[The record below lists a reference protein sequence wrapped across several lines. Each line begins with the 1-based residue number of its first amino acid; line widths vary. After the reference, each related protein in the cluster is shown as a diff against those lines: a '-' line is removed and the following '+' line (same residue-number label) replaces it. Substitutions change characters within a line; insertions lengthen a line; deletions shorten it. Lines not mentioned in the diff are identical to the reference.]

1 MITHAK
7 YQELRQKYDFYHS
20 ERERLFGKGANCI
33 TQEMSSKLPPAPVHS
48 EISAIEI
55 YEFINDPPD
64 RYFAYIKEPEIGNM
78 GEMTTWTGEKLGNAL
93 LWNTWRSNF
102 GDTRVSIDVWG
113 INGIK
118 YHGFYYK
125 SAGDY
130 CRIKAYKGQKS

>member
-1 MITHAK
+1 MITHAE
-7 YQELRQKYDFYHS
+7 YQKLKQKYDFYHA
-20 ERERLFGKGANCI
+20 ERTKLFGKGANCI
-33 TQEMSSKLPPAPVHS
+33 TPEMSAQLPESPKHN
-48 EISAIEI
+48 EISAIEV

-64 RYFAYIKEPEIGNM
+64 RYFAYINEPEIGNM

-93 LWNTWRSNF
+93 LWNTWQSNF

-113 INGIK
+113 INGKK

-130 CRIKAYKGQKS
+130 CRVKAYKE